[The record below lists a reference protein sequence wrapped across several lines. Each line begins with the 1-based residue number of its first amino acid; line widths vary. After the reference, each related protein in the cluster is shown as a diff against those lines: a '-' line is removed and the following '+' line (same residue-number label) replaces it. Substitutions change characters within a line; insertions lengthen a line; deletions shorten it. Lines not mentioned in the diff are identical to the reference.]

1 MNQRNENFSMILE
14 VLENINMKPNKESLS
29 YVDKFIQSNGGY
41 KQYYDSYNEYKIQKE
56 RISILQLEKSKENN
70 LDLPI
75 IGNPSNVNKEIS
87 PEKSNPEVTLSKEN
101 HTLPIQPK
109 SFVETTQ
116 TLLVNNKTESF
127 SNKTEAIISTKQH
140 LELQIDDVT
149 TKKTILQP
157 RPASQLDQNSTRS
170 DAFIVNDS
178 QTNTTQEKFKTE
190 KSARNPLLSSIENFN
205 GNLKNIDSCKESRI
219 KAASNNKNLT
229 GTNEQ
234 KDIITQ
240 LFKALDDI
248 RPYLSKKYR
257 ILF

>member
-70 LDLPI
+70 FDLPI
-75 IGNPSNVNKEIS
+75 IANPSNEEIL
-87 PEKSNPEVTLSKEN
+87 PEKRIAEVTLSNEN
-101 HTLPIQPK
+101 HILPNQY
-109 SFVETTQ
+109 FVESTQ

-127 SNKTEAIISTKQH
+127 NNKNETNPSTKQH

-149 TKKTILQP
+149 TKKPTLKP
-157 RPASQLDQNSTRS
+157 KPAYQLDQNSTRS
-170 DAFIVNDS
+170 DAFIFNDS
-178 QTNTTQEKFKTE
+178 QTNATHEKFKIE

-205 GNLKNIDSCKESRI
+205 GNLKNVDSDKESRI
-219 KAASNNKNLT
+219 KAVGNNKKLT
-229 GTNEQ
+229 GSNEQ
-234 KDIITQ
+234 NDIITQ
-240 LFKALDDI
+240 LFKALDDM

-257 ILF
+257 IFF